1 MNFLKNSKE
10 GGGGNIQSKKSIV
23 KSFPLYWGYI
33 WQKYSNTWSLVT
45 SCESH
50 VYCPWCDKDVTEMQG
65 QPRGIPKSQSGQMIA
80 GLMPCIHWAPL
91 KPVGEMS
98 VVARGAQKLENPT
111 TQQFNQRHEST
122 QTEQCS
128 VSTCRSDS
136 LGFFPQE
143 NPKTTVHVCTVHNN
157 CTLWALDSI
166 NWHID
171 RPVFFVFVNGNQN
184 NCKFWAGNAVFEH
197 MLL

>member
-50 VYCPWCDKDVTEMQG
+50 VHCPWFDKDVTEMQG

-128 VSTCRSDS
+128 VSTCCSDS
-136 LGFFPQE
+136 YWVSFLR
-143 NPKTTVHVCTVHNN
+143 KTRELQYM
-157 CTLWALDSI
+157 CTLYTRIVHYEHWTALTDT
-166 NWHID
+166 
-171 RPVFFVFVNGNQN
+171 
-184 NCKFWAGNAVFEH
+184 
-197 MLL
+197 